1 MTLGLEWWTQS
12 SEKLPAHVA
21 IRMSDSERYEK
32 TLFDLVKY
40 GLARLGVDEDG
51 EPTFVATKEGW
62 SLIRER
68 ILRDPVQ
75 FAQAVD
81 LAAVNQA
88 QTWKEAFV
96 NLLTLVTV
104 LLGFGKYEDID
115 EIRETLERELK
126 LKRR

>member
-1 MTLGLEWWTQS
+1 
-12 SEKLPAHVA
+12 
-21 IRMSDSERYEK
+21 MSDSERYEK
-32 TLFDLVKY
+32 TLFELVRN